1 MKIDFNN
8 NKNGIS
14 MNLFKTK
21 ISVLG
26 GLFLLANLNVASAA
40 TPDLFLF
47 GQNLSFC
54 SSENLQHCSKD
65 KKADGFSE
73 NAKQPAIYTITEQ
86 ALERLNEVPWT
97 DQPELKQQ
105 TIALFKVLK
114 PQLDDKQLSER
125 LFVRMLRRQNFSY
138 LNEDL
143 KGRDVWSNLFEFE
156 KQNLFDLLEQKQST
170 KSGKR
175 LNTAVDIKSTNNQSA
190 ILAYKAFYKA
200 ASAVSGKKRKPRIA
214 FITGNDRDPYKNVD
228 YFQNLFEQL
237 GFEADWLAI
246 DSAMQTALVAKQ
258 YDLTSCDSLEE
269 FQIKKLASYRRKVL
283 YPDLFKQQVS
293 QCKKKDAF
301 IDTLKKSDAL
311 FIADGS
317 PLLAFHSFYL
327 PTGGKS
333 ELLKKVEEMLMQKQ
347 IILGF
352 EGSSIHGLSN
362 KSTIFSGDG
371 LQVMLTPSTVMS
383 SGNEACNLGLD
394 CIALESEKNLG
405 YLNSTVFNMFPWG
418 VFDTQTSSLARQP
431 RLIKTAIET
440 DNRFAFGLDKG
451 TSVAISRSKNEN
463 GETVKFDV
471 LGKGG
476 FWIFDT
482 QKEGRQINLQASS
495 IEMEE
500 FTSYYLTHQDSITLR
515 NGALSVDFASWKFT
529 NTTNAQTPT
538 VTSSQPFARYNF
550 YKLNNMLCNTGA
562 MQAKGT
568 GAIQGVDYSLLLK
581 RDASSTARKGIVSL
595 DSKNLNTC
603 SFASI
608 SSQIKILN

>member
-1 MKIDFNN
+1 
-8 NKNGIS
+8 
-14 MNLFKTK
+14 MNLFKSK
-21 ISVLG
+21 ISVFG
-26 GLFLLANLNVASAA
+26 GLFLLANINAAIAA

-47 GQNLSFC
+47 GQDLSFC
-54 SSENLQHCSKD
+54 SSDNLQQCD
-65 KKADGFSE
+65 KEKKEAGFDDKA
-73 NAKQPAIYTITEQ
+73 KKTAIYTITEQ

-97 DQPELKQQ
+97 EQPELKQQ
-105 TIALFKVLK
+105 TIALLKVLK

-125 LFVRMLRRQNFSY
+125 LFVRMLRRQTFSF
-138 LNEDL
+138 LNEEL

-156 KQNLFDLLEQKQST
+156 KQNLFDLLEQKQSS

-175 LNTAVDIKSTNNQSA
+175 LNTSVDIKSTNNQSS
-190 ILAYKAFYKA
+190 ILAYKAFYDA
-200 ASAVSGKKRKPRIA
+200 AKKVSGKKRKPRIA
-214 FITGNDRDPYKNVD
+214 FITGNDRDPYQKVD
-228 YFQNLFEQL
+228 YFQDMFEQL
-237 GFEADWLAI
+237 GFEANWLAI

-258 YDLTSCDSLEE
+258 YDLTACDSLDE

-283 YPDLFKQQVS
+283 YPDLFKLQVS

-317 PLLAFHSFYL
+317 PLLAFHSFHL
-327 PTGGKS
+327 PTGEKS
-333 ELLKKVEEMLMQKQ
+333 ELLKKVEEMLTQKQ
-347 IILGF
+347 IILGL
-352 EGSSIHGLSN
+352 EGSSIHSLSN

-371 LQVMLTPSTVMS
+371 LQVMLTPSTIMP

-418 VFDTQTSSLARQP
+418 VVDTQVSSLARQP

-440 DNRFAFGLDKG
+440 NNRFAFGLDKS
-451 TSVAISRSKNEN
+451 TSVAISTRKNEN
-463 GETVKFDV
+463 GDSIEFNI

-476 FWIFDT
+476 MWIFDT
-482 QKEGRQINLQASS
+482 QKNGKQINLETSS

-500 FTSYYLTHQDSITLR
+500 FTSYYLTHQDSMTLR
-515 NGALSVDFASWKFT
+515 NGAISVDFASWKFT
-529 NTTNAQTPT
+529 NTTNSQTPT

-550 YKLNNMLCNTGA
+550 YKLNKMLCNTGA
-562 MQAKGT
+562 TQAKGT
-568 GAIQGVDYSLLLK
+568 GDIQGVDYTLLLK
-581 RDASSTARKGIVSL
+581 RDASSTARKGIITL
-595 DSKNLNTC
+595 DNKNLNPC